1 MKMMLIKANIT
12 HMIVQELMNTN
23 DIIHEMSKLPDN
35 DLSEWRE
42 AHDEVLK
49 AAKHLTKAYAAAS
62 DITLRGAKK

>member
-1 MKMMLIKANIT
+1 MANIT
-12 HMIVQELMNTN
+12 TRIIREMEIIN
-23 DIIHEMSKLPDN
+23 DIMHEISKLPDN
-35 DLSEWRE
+35 DLLEWRE